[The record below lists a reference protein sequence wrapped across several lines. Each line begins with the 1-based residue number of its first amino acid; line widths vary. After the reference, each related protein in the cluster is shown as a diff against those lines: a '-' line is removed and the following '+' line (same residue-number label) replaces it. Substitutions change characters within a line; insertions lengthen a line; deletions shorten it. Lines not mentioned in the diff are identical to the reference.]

1 MTSGRPRP
9 PAAMVAVGQESRAL
23 SSAEA
28 LLGQIEG
35 EHRPDAERCELE
47 LQGNSATVEA
57 CAIRIA

>member
-1 MTSGRPRP
+1 
-9 PAAMVAVGQESRAL
+9 MVAVGQESRAL

-35 EHRPDAERCELE
+35 EHRPDAERRELE

-57 CAIRIA
+57 CGIRI